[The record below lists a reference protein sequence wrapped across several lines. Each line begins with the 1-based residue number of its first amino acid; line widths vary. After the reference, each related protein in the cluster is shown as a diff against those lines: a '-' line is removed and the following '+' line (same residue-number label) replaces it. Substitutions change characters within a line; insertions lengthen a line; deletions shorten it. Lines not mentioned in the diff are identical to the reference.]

1 MKKLYKFSKAGVFF
15 PLILFLSTSFIVYK
29 MIEMVINEPEEYFNY
44 GKIPIYFVILINLCF
59 CFGLLALTIYNY
71 KKSGSDNKRYLPEEK
86 EKLILQ
92 NKQNSQK
99 ELKLIILLP
108 MAIMFTL
115 VGGCLTYIGFKIGN
129 VKKLIFIFI
138 GIIFFF
144 IGIIM
149 LKIFFEKGD

>member
-1 MKKLYKFSKAGVFF
+1 MKKLYKFTKVEVFV

-44 GKIPIYFVILINLCF
+44 GKIPIYFVILINLCL
-59 CFGLLALTIYNY
+59 CFGVLAFTIYNY
-71 KKSGSDNKRYLPEEK
+71 KKIGSDNKRYMPKEK
-86 EKLILQ
+86 EKLIQQ

-108 MAIMFTL
+108 TAIMFTL
-115 VGGCLTYIGFKIGN
+115 VGSFITYIGFKIGN
-129 VKKLIFIFI
+129 EEKLIFIFI

-149 LKIFFEKGD
+149 LFNFFEKGD